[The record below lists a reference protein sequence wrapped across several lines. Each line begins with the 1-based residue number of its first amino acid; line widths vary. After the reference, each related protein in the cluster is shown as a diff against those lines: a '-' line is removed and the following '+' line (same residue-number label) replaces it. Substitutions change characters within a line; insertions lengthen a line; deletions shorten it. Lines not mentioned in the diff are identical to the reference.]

1 MWVDRKS
8 KFCEVQI
15 FEAEVLGCVV
25 VLVGES
31 TAVLKQRGT
40 METSAFRSN
49 NNGLVS
55 ALGVIRKRS
64 KFPYLTESQ
73 FSDWCVD
80 QLMSANSHYHR

>member
-1 MWVDRKS
+1 
-8 KFCEVQI
+8 
-15 FEAEVLGCVV
+15 
-25 VLVGES
+25 
-31 TAVLKQRGT
+31 

-80 QLMSANSHYHR
+80 

>member
-31 TAVLKQRGT
+31 TAVLK
-40 METSAFRSN
+40 
-49 NNGLVS
+49 
-55 ALGVIRKRS
+55 
-64 KFPYLTESQ
+64 
-73 FSDWCVD
+73 
-80 QLMSANSHYHR
+80 